1 MAEVTIITMPQVN
14 VNDAAG
20 LLRDWIVKPGE
31 RVSAGAV
38 LASIETSKAAEDLT
52 APADGYF
59 FPLVRGQESYKNGTR
74 LAVISDDADYTPP
87 TPEASTVSDERDVR
101 MTKKARE
108 LAEKLGLSKDDLPEG
123 VLLKEKD
130 ILALSEKLK
139 SARAETSFERLEQYI
154 QDFTASGKDLS
165 RALLI
170 AGAGTTAK
178 IVIDTIRLLPEYELF
193 GIVDYNYVEGQE
205 TDILGVPVIAKDSVD
220 VLQFLYDRG
229 IKMVCNSVASL
240 TNLRARES
248 VYQKLKS
255 VGFEMPDIVHPTAFV
270 EKTAVLEEGVFVH
283 AHAYVGTEAHIGHNT
298 FINTNAIVSHECEVG
313 CSVFC
318 APNAT
323 VAGIV
328 TIGDCTLVGMCVTI
342 LSRIKIGKDVV
353 LTNGCR
359 VFNNVEDGAHV
370 K

>member
-1 MAEVTIITMPQVN
+1 MAEVIIITMPQIN
-14 VNDAAG
+14 VNDSEG
-20 LLRDWIVKPGE
+20 LLGEWVVKQGE
-31 RVSAGAV
+31 NVRAGEV
-38 LASIETSKAAEDLT
+38 LASIETSKATEDLT
-52 APADGYF
+52 APSDGYF
-59 FPLVRGQESYKNGTR
+59 FPLVAGQENYKIGAQ
-74 LAVISDDADYTPP
+74 LAVISSDANYVHISD
-87 TPEASTVSDERDVR
+87 TVSSTCKKEVLL
-101 MTKKARE
+101 TKKAKK
-108 LAEKLGLSKDDLPEG
+108 LAEQMGLSKDDLPEG

>member
-1 MAEVTIITMPQVN
+1 MAEVTAVIMPQVN
-14 VNDAAG
+14 VNDTEG
-20 LLRDWIVKPGE
+20 LLRDWLIRPGE
-31 RVSAGAV
+31 HVRAGMV
-38 LASIETSKAAEDLT
+38 LASVETSKATEDLI
-52 APADGYF
+52 APRDGYF
-59 FPLVRGQESYKNGTR
+59 FPLVSGQENYKVGAK
-74 LAVISDDADYTPP
+74 LAVISDDAQYVPS
-87 TPEASTVSDERDVR
+87 AAVSELSVKSHDVV

-108 LAEKLGLSKDDLPEG
+108 LAEKLGLMEESLPQG

-130 ILALSEKLK
+130 ILAMAEKTK
-139 SARAETSFERLEQYI
+139 ATGDERTFDRLEQYV
-154 QDFTASGKDLS
+154 QNFVASGGDLS
-165 RALLI
+165 HAILI

-193 GIVDYNYVEGQE
+193 GIVDCNYMEGQE
-205 TDILGVPVIAKDSVD
+205 WDILGVPVIAGDSVD
-220 VLQFLYDRG
+220 VLRFLYDHG
-229 IKMVCNSVASL
+229 ITMVCNSVASL

-248 VYQKLKS
+248 VYQKLKT
-255 VGFEMPDIVHPTAFV
+255 VGFAMPYIVHPTAFI
-270 EKTAVLEEGVFVH
+270 EENAVLEEGVFVH
-283 AHAYVGTEAHIGHNT
+283 AHAYVGTQAHIGHNT
-298 FINTNAIVSHECEVG
+298 FINTHAIISHECEVG

-342 LSRIKIGKDVV
+342 LSRIKIGRDVI

-359 VFNNVEDGAHV
+359 VFNNIEDGVHF